1 MRINSSS
8 LISSQVPEFIRSD
21 YPTFVA
27 FVEAYYEYLDQQG
40 VDLKTVRDLDQTI
53 DSFIDYF
60 KKELAV
66 NLPKGLQV
74 DERFLLQH
82 IKDQYLAK
90 GSSGSFK
97 LLFRLLY
104 NKNVSLSYPGTQML
118 RASDGKWEQDV
129 SIFVNV
135 LIGTPDLIDGKLVDV
150 IKPDRVFKVLI
161 DRRQYVEV
169 EINRIVQLSD
179 NTYEFF
185 IDRKFFGDIAVGDQI
200 KYKDIFLGNIVST
213 TSKLNIL
220 ERGAGFKA
228 GQLFELK
235 NGNGVRSIVKVTR
248 VGAAGEIFSAE
259 FIKFGIGYDTD
270 FTVTLNATNDLYT
283 STNDSLLTNTV
294 VTTGALSVTEIML
307 GHAEQGYINKID
319 YAYDIVSDVYQYPW
333 DGTYA
338 GETIREFSTKATS
351 GIQVLT
357 FANAL
362 LEIKLGSLT
371 KYPGYYA
378 SNDGFLDDA
387 IYIQDSN
394 FYQVFSYALKID
406 ERLASYKTAVKT
418 MVHPA
423 GMKLFGEFE
432 IQNNFDISV
441 ALESLVKILAITL
454 RSGTLLLDSS
464 IHLDFSK
471 FLEEEQF
478 VVEAMTRVVGKS
490 LSDSIN
496 TPEDYRT
503 FTISKPLADSVTD
516 VAESILVVL
525 TKNLVDILETP
536 FDSITVKDIG
546 KALDDTLN
554 TPTDSITSKDI
565 TKYLEDNTIGDFT
578 QSGYVAINP
587 YSSGGY
593 FAITPIIYDNTIEST
608 FS

>member
-8 LISSQVPEFIRSD
+8 LIPSQVPEFVRSD

-53 DSFIDYF
+53 DSFVAYF

-74 DERFLLQH
+74 DERFILQH

-90 GSSGSFK
+90 GSAGSFK

-104 NKNVSLSYPGTQML
+104 NKNVSVSYPGTQML
-118 RASDGKWEQDV
+118 RASDGRWQQDV

-135 LIGTPDLIDGKLVDV
+135 VLGTPDLIDGKLVDV

-169 EINRIVQLSD
+169 EIDRVVQLSD

-220 ERGAGFKA
+220 ERGTGFKA

-248 VGAAGEIFSAE
+248 VGPEGQILSAE

-270 FTVTLNATNDLYT
+270 FTVSLNATNDFYT
-283 STNDSLLTNTV
+283 SINDSLLTNTV
-294 VTTGALSVTEIML
+294 VGTGTLSVNELML
-307 GHAEQGYINKID
+307 GHAEQGFINKID
-319 YAYDIVSDVYQYPW
+319 YAYEIVDDTYEYPW

-338 GETIREFSTKATS
+338 GTTLREFSTRAKA
-351 GIQVLT
+351 GIQVST
-357 FANAL
+357 FDDAL

-387 IYIQDSN
+387 IYIQDSK
-394 FYQVFSYALKID
+394 FYQVFSYVLKID

-418 MVHPA
+418 MVHPS
-423 GMKLFGEFE
+423 GMALFGEFE
-432 IQNNFDISV
+432 IQNNFDISIS
-441 ALESLVKILAITL
+441 LESLVKILALSL
-454 RSGTLLLDSS
+454 REEATMVDSAPTF
-464 IHLDFSK
+464 DFSK
-471 FLEEEQF
+471 FLEDEQF
-478 VVEAMTRVVGKS
+478 VVEAMTRAIGKS
-490 LSDSIN
+490 LSDSID

-503 FTISKPLADSVTD
+503 FAVSKPLADSLTGVT
-516 VAESILVVL
+516 ESILVIL
-525 TKNLVDILETP
+525 TKNVFDILSTP
-536 FDSITVKDIG
+536 IDAITAKDIG
-546 KALDDTLN
+546 KALNDTLN
-554 TPTDSITSKDI
+554 TPTDSITSKDV
-565 TKYLEDNTIGDFT
+565 TKYLEDTTIGDFT
-578 QSGYVAINP
+578 ESGYVALNP
-587 YSSGGY
+587 YSAGGY
-593 FAITPIIYDNTIEST
+593 FAITPIIYDNTIDST
-608 FS
+608 F

>member
-1 MRINSSS
+1 
-8 LISSQVPEFIRSD
+8 
-21 YPTFVA
+21 
-27 FVEAYYEYLDQQG
+27 
-40 VDLKTVRDLDQTI
+40 
-53 DSFIDYF
+53 
-60 KKELAV
+60 
-66 NLPKGLQV
+66 
-74 DERFLLQH
+74 
-82 IKDQYLAK
+82 
-90 GSSGSFK
+90 
-97 LLFRLLY
+97 
-104 NKNVSLSYPGTQML
+104 ML

-169 EINRIVQLSD
+169 EIDRIVQLSD

-220 ERGAGFKA
+220 ERGTGFKA

-248 VGAAGEIFSAE
+248 VGAAGEILSAE

-283 STNDSLLTNTV
+283 SINDSLLTNTV

-319 YAYDIVSDVYQYPW
+319 YAYDIVSGAYQYPW

-394 FYQVFSYALKID
+394 FYQVFSYVLKID

-454 RSGTLLLDSS
+454 RSGTLVRDSS
-464 IHLDFSK
+464 IHFDFSK
-471 FLEEEQF
+471 FLAEEQL

-496 TPEDYRT
+496 TPQDQRT
-503 FTISKPLADSVTD
+503 FSISKPLADSLAGVI
-516 VAESILVVL
+516 ESILVVL
-525 TKNLVDILETP
+525 TKNLVDNLATP
-536 FDSITVKDIG
+536 SDSITAKNIG
-546 KALDDTLN
+546 KALVDTLN
-554 TPTDSITSKDI
+554 TPTDSITSKHM
-565 TKYLEDNTIGDFT
+565 TKYLEDTTIGNFT
-578 QSGYVAINP
+578 QSGYVALNP
-587 YSSGGY
+587 YSAGNY
-593 FAITPIIYDNTIEST
+593 FAITPIIYDNTIDST